1 MDIHQFDTPSLVSHA
16 LAEWITAHIE
26 STLTVQD
33 RYTWA
38 LTGGNSP
45 KELYTLLAAP
55 PFRDRID
62 WAKVHLFW
70 GDERAVPFTD
80 DRNNA
85 KMTFATLID
94 HVPVLQDHV
103 FIMNTELVPEKAA
116 EAYTAILHRYFGSE
130 GPTFDL
136 VLNGMGEDGH
146 TLSLFPGQPVIH
158 EATAWVKAYY
168 LEAQKMYRI
177 TYLPAPLVNRAARV
191 VFLTFGSGKA
201 HALREV
207 IKGARNVDVYP
218 SQIIQPASGELH
230 WFVDSAA
237 AAEL

>member
-1 MDIHQFDTPSLVSHA
+1 MEVHVYKTPSEVSHQ

-26 STLTVQD
+26 ATLRTAD
-33 RYTWA
+33 RFTWC

-45 KELYTLLAAP
+45 KELYTLLAAQ

-62 WAKVHLFW
+62 WKRLHLFW

-94 HVPVLQDHV
+94 HVPIPHDQVH
-103 FIMNTELVPEKAA
+103 IINTELVPEKAA
-116 EAYTAILHRYFGSE
+116 ETYTTLLHRYFGST

-136 VLNGMGEDGH
+136 VLSGMGEDGH

-158 EATAWVKAYY
+158 ETTAWVKAYY
-168 LEAQKMYRI
+168 LDAQKMYRI
-177 TYLPAPLVNRAARV
+177 TLTAPLVNRATQIA
-191 VFLTFGSGKA
+191 FLTFGPGKA
-201 HALREV
+201 HALHEV
-207 IKGARNVDVYP
+207 LKGERAPDLYP
-218 SQIIQPASGELH
+218 SQIIQPLDGELH
-230 WFVDSAA
+230 WFVDEAA

>member
-1 MDIHQFDTPSLVSHA
+1 MEVHVYKTPSEVSHA

-26 STLTVQD
+26 TTLKTAD
-33 RYTWA
+33 RFTWC

-45 KELYTLLAAP
+45 KELYTLLAEAP
-55 PFRDRID
+55 YRDRID
-62 WAKVHLFW
+62 WTKLHLFW
-70 GDERAVPFTD
+70 GDERAVPFAD

-85 KMTFATLID
+85 KMTFAALID
-94 HVPVLQDHV
+94 RVPIPSDQVH
-103 FIMNTELVPEKAA
+103 IMNTELVPEKAA
-116 EAYTAILHRYFGSE
+116 EVYTTLLHTYFGAE

-158 EATAWVKAYY
+158 ETTAWVKAYF

-177 TYLPAPLVNRAARV
+177 TLTAPLVNRAARIA
-191 VFLTFGSGKA
+191 FLTFGEGKA
-201 HALREV
+201 HALRQV
-207 IKGARNVDVYP
+207 LKGDANPDLYP
-218 SQIIQPASGELH
+218 SQVIKPVYGELH
-230 WFVDSAA
+230 WFVDQAA